1 MGLHHE
7 GGNDAC
13 THRYLRRWWRS
24 TIPHEHSTWH
34 ICGRAASTPAPT
46 GRVRPRVLYIHC
58 KVKQEWAPQPIKEYF
73 NRISCDATSRVHH
86 SLDSAHCPLPPP
98 PPLTIAHRLLTTRPS
113 CLAVHNMLAVCSR
126 LTHFIKCLLPDE
138 SGGVLPSEP
147 LRGGRP
153 PYTKKYIISSSGL
166 STVH

>member
-58 KVKQEWAPQPIKEYF
+58 KVKQEWRLSQSK
-73 NRISCDATSRVHH
+73 NISTGLAAMPPAGFTIHLTVPT
-86 SLDSAHCPLPPP
+86 AHCHHH
-98 PPLTIAHRLLTTRPS
+98 HRSPLLTGYSPQGHH
-113 CLAVHNMLAVCSR
+113 VSR
-126 LTHFIKCLLPDE
+126 FTICLLFVVDLLI
-138 SGGVLPSEP
+138 SSNVCCLMSLGAFCLLNPSEVGA
-147 LRGGRP
+147 LHIQRS
-153 PYTKKYIISSSGL
+153 I
-166 STVH
+166 